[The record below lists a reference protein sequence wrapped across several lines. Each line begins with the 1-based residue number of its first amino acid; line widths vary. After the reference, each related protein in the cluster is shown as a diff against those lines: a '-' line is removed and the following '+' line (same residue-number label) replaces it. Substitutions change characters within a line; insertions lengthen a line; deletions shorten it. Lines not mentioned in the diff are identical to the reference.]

1 MPNEPDSQSQAP
13 LVYGRQAAQH
23 IIGVG
28 PTKFY
33 ELVKSGD
40 LDARKIGSKTV
51 VTAESIRLF
60 VANLP
65 RAGR

>member
-1 MPNEPDSQSQAP
+1 MADDLAEAQP
-13 LVYGRQAAQH
+13 LVYGRADAQR
-23 IIGVG
+23 IIQVG

-33 ELVKSGD
+33 ELVKAGS

-51 VTAESIRLF
+51 VTAASIRRF
-60 VANLP
+60 VDSLP

>member
-1 MPNEPDSQSQAP
+1 MPNDPETQSPTP
-13 LVYGRQAAQH
+13 LVYGRQAAQQ

-33 ELVKSGD
+33 DLVKSGS

-51 VTAESIRLF
+51 VTAASIRRF
-60 VANLP
+60 VDNLP
-65 RAGR
+65 KASK